1 MARLTKLEKEAVYR
15 AVAIFSDLYVEA
27 NDFTPEEVKILDSA
41 RLKMRMEV
49 YGF

>member
-27 NDFTPEEVKILDSA
+27 NDFTPEEVKTLDSA

>member
-1 MARLTKLEKEAVYR
+1 MARLNKKEKESVYR

-27 NDFTPEEVKILDSA
+27 NDFDSEEVKALDSA
-41 RLKMRMEV
+41 RLKMRMEI

>member
-1 MARLTKLEKEAVYR
+1 MARLTKKEKESVYR

-27 NDFTPEEVKILDSA
+27 NDFSPEEVKTLDNA
-41 RLKMRMEV
+41 RLKIRMEI